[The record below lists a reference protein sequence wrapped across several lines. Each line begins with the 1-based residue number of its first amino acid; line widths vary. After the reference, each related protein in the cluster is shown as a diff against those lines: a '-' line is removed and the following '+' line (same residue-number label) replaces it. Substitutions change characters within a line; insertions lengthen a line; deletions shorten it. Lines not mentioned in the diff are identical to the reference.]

1 MKPTT
6 QTEKAPEATTTTAPP
21 APPAPKMNKSVANS
35 FAKLAKAYLSEGAAA
50 ISKGDAA
57 GARAALDKVREY
69 ADKAHAECIG

>member
-1 MKPTT
+1 
-6 QTEKAPEATTTTAPP
+6 
-21 APPAPKMNKSVANS
+21 MNKSVANS